1 MPVEV
6 QELPCREG
14 HIGLLTLNE
23 PGTLNALTEE
33 MVNQA
38 QQALAQWAE
47 DSRICLVVLQ
57 GAGER
62 AFCAGGNIRALY
74 PALTGDGDAAAPA
87 RFFAAEY
94 RLDFTLHRVP
104 KPVVGMAG
112 DRKSTRL
119 NSSHVKVSYA

>member
-6 QELPCREG
+6 QELPPCREG

-57 GAGER
+57 GGAGDR
-62 AFCAGGNIRALY
+62 AFCAGGNIR
-74 PALTGDGDAAAPA
+74 PC
-87 RFFAAEY
+87 
-94 RLDFTLHRVP
+94 
-104 KPVVGMAG
+104 
-112 DRKSTRL
+112 TR
-119 NSSHVKVSYA
+119 H

>member
-47 DSRICLVVLQ
+47 EFSLPDSPQLQ
-57 GAGER
+57 S
-62 AFCAGGNIRALY
+62 L
-74 PALTGDGDAAAPA
+74 A
-87 RFFAAEY
+87 RDVEL
-94 RLDFTLHRVP
+94 R
-104 KPVVGMAG
+104 
-112 DRKSTRL
+112 
-119 NSSHVKVSYA
+119 VKVELARHERFV

>member
-57 GAGER
+57 GAGDR

-74 PALTGDGDAAAPA
+74 PALTGDGDKAAPA

-94 RLDFTLHRVP
+94 RLDFTLHRFP

-112 DRKSTRL
+112 WTTP
-119 NSSHVKVSYA
+119 AG